1 MHSAVRRC
9 PLSRTWSLR
18 QRLPQPSGH
27 GFRRQQKR
35 LLHGVSI
42 PQHRLT
48 EFLWSDVCYLADQ
61 GATPLSLCQVIAAT
75 PLQVAELA
83 NRELPIRFAKRIRQ
97 IEDIPGWH
105 ESQDLVKLRYL
116 YFQCFSDLRLI
127 DLKDHELHDLTVAVT
142 RTKHRLNGAIS
153 LLMEALQELKD
164 KGLALQES
172 FLEPWL
178 DRFLLSRIGTEMLTS
193 HYVASME
200 GSSIVEK
207 DCDPTIICLRAAER
221 ARWLCMEHYKRIGNT
236 VKIKVETL
244 PSRENPGN
252 TKERHCFT
260 YVPKYLYYMVL
271 ELLKNSARA
280 TIETS
285 SSQEEIEARPIVVT
299 VSANSGQVA
308 IRIQDMAGGIPFEV
322 AERVWSYTYSTADT
336 RSDVWEHQGTPLA
349 GYGVGLPLSRLYAQ
363 YLGGSLNL
371 MSMPGEGTTAFLHL
385 KRLQRDARE
394 QLPLWHGEKCQI
406 GDGMNFKN
414 EFCNSCQFR
423 DSCSEPQPM
432 TSVDDVTSTSTPAST
447 ASTASSATTAAVTM

>member
-1 MHSAVRRC
+1 
-9 PLSRTWSLR
+9 
-18 QRLPQPSGH
+18 
-27 GFRRQQKR
+27 
-35 LLHGVSI
+35 
-42 PQHRLT
+42 
-48 EFLWSDVCYLADQ
+48 LADQ

-75 PLQVAELA
+75 PIQVAQLA

-97 IEDIPGWH
+97 IEDVPGWH
-105 ESQDLVKLRYL
+105 ESQDLVKLRFL
-116 YFQCFSDLRLI
+116 YFQCFSDLRLV
-127 DLKDHELHDLTVAVT
+127 DLKDHDDELHDLTAAVR

-164 KGLALQES
+164 KGISLQES

-236 VKIKVETL
+236 VKIKIETL
-244 PSRENPGN
+244 PSRDNPGN
-252 TKERHCFT
+252 TKDRHCFT

-308 IRIQDMAGGIPFEV
+308 IRIQDMAGGRCI
-322 AERVWSYTYSTADT
+322 AT
-336 RSDVWEHQGTPLA
+336 RDDLRPKVQS
-349 GYGVGLPLSRLYAQ
+349 
-363 YLGGSLNL
+363 
-371 MSMPGEGTTAFLHL
+371 
-385 KRLQRDARE
+385 
-394 QLPLWHGEKCQI
+394 C
-406 GDGMNFKN
+406 
-414 EFCNSCQFR
+414 EF
-423 DSCSEPQPM
+423 
-432 TSVDDVTSTSTPAST
+432 
-447 ASTASSATTAAVTM
+447 